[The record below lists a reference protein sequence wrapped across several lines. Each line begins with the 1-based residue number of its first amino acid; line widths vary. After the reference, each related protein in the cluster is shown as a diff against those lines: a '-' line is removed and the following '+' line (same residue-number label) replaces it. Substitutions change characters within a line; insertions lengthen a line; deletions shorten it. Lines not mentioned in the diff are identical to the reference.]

1 MKERKISNMNIFK
14 FEFKRQFKSL
24 MIWTIVCSALVVLFM
39 ALFPSMKE
47 MGMQDLVGDKL
58 DALPP
63 AMLEAFNI
71 SGMMDFSNIKDFM
84 GYCLQYIVMASGIY
98 GIILGVAAL
107 SKEEKDGTI
116 EFLYSKPVT
125 RSKIVTSKLSASALI
140 MFIFII
146 IVGAVTMVA
155 GIMVKPEE
163 LKTIDL
169 LIDIKVIYIGMA
181 LLSYTFMALGFMLS
195 ILIRARANVT
205 AISLGIF
212 FASFFIGVVGKL
224 KESLDWLIYLS
235 PTDYFIPAKVLND
248 GFEVKYIVIALVIML
263 VSIAGTYI
271 IYNKKDLG

>member
-1 MKERKISNMNIFK
+1 MNIFK

-98 GIILGVAAL
+98 GIIIGVSAL
-107 SKEEKDGTI
+107 SKEEKEGTI
-116 EFLYSKPVT
+116 EFLYSKPVS
-125 RSKIVTSKLSASALI
+125 RSKIVTSKLSSSALI

-146 IVGAVTMVA
+146 IVEAVTMVA

-163 LKTIDL
+163 VKTIDL
-169 LIDIKVIYIGMA
+169 LIDIKTIYIGMA

-195 ILIRARANVT
+195 VLIKARTNVT
-205 AISLGIF
+205 AISLGVF
-212 FASFFIGVVGKL
+212 FLSFFMGVIGKM
-224 KESLDWLIYLS
+224 KEGLEWLIYLS
-235 PTDYFIPAKVLND
+235 PTDYFIPSKVLND
-248 GFEVKYIVIALVIML
+248 GFEAKYMIVAVGLIII
-263 VSIAGTYI
+263 SILITYI
-271 IYNKKDLG
+271 AYNKKDLG